1 MEVHGGTGVMGFGE
15 KKCCEECILYKEK
28 DLTLYIHLTH
38 EWLQNLEKLTLLGK
52 QRPLTHQLGGD
63 VKSCQILM

>member
-15 KKCCEECILYKEK
+15 KKCCEVCIVYKEK

-52 QRPLTHQLGGD
+52 
-63 VKSCQILM
+63 